1 MSIFSSFSPQKQP
14 LFFLPICFQD
24 VVKHLM
30 RKRKNSTLYP
40 PADLWGRSEGE
51 KAMALNIQC
60 WYIKNKGSRSSNL
73 NVSLWFFLAAF
84 C

>member
-1 MSIFSSFSPQKQP
+1 
-14 LFFLPICFQD
+14 
-24 VVKHLM
+24 M

-60 WYIKNKGSRSSNL
+60 WYIKNKGSRSSDL